1 MTSSKT
7 LLGSVLLAIFS
18 LSVIAHGSAKFKAA
32 VSYTVGTKPSAAAV
46 GDFNGDGK
54 LDVAVVNSG
63 DASVG
68 DNGGLSILIGN
79 GDGTLKSAANVP
91 PGTKPLAVAVADPNG
106 DGKTDLVLAD
116 SSGSGI
122 PLGNG
127 DSTLDTLTHIASTDI
142 PP

>member
-1 MTSSKT
+1 MRSSKT

-18 LSVIAHGSAKFKAA
+18 LTVVAHGSAKFKAA

-68 DNGGLSILIGN
+68 DNGGRSILIGK
-79 GDGTLKSAANVP
+79 GDGTLKSAANVSA
-91 PGTKPLAVAVADPNG
+91 GTNPLRMGVVEPKWEG
-106 DGKTDLVLAD
+106 
-116 SSGSGI
+116 
-122 PLGNG
+122 
-127 DSTLDTLTHIASTDI
+127 
-142 PP
+142 